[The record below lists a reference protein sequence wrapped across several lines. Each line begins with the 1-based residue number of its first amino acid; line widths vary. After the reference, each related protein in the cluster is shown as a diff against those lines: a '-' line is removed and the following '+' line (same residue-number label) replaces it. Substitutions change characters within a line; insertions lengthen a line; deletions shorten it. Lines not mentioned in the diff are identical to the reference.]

1 MTGQQLRWQ
10 CFSTSGQL
18 VETLFDDI
26 SDVAARSIAERG
38 SFHIVLAGGTT
49 PRLIYQQ
56 LRQLETDWSRWH
68 IWFGDERCLPD
79 GDPERNDTMARL
91 AWLDCVPVPP
101 GQVHAI
107 PAEKGAGA
115 AAAAYSMELA
125 GQDDFDLVLLGLGE
139 DGHTASLFPGGELG
153 TDPASP
159 SVLPVHDA
167 PKPPPDRVSM
177 SASRLSRSRHVWFI
191 VTGESK
197 SLALQQWR
205 RGVPVPAAV
214 ITPAQAV
221 AVYTDCCDDFT

>member
-1 MTGQQLRWQ
+1 MNGQQLRWQ

-26 SDVAARSIAERG
+26 TDVAARSIAERG

-49 PRLIYQQ
+49 PRLIYRQ

-68 IWFGDERCLPD
+68 VWFGDERCLPA
-79 GDPERNDTMARL
+79 GDPERNDTMARE

-159 SVLPVHDA
+159 AVLPVHDA

-197 SLALQQWR
+197 SQALQQWR
-205 RGVPVPAAV
+205 RGMPVPAAL
-214 ITPAQAV
+214 IAPAQAV
-221 AVYTDCCDDFT
+221 VVYTDCCDDFA